1 MLAQPAAEQLLAA
14 VMAVVRSCELSY
26 CEGKV
31 FPALGVQLG
40 PERGNVFSW
49 SYGVSSH
56 RYGHPLPMA
65 YGLLEI
71 IENGDSVWTL
81 TSGTGYPAAP
91 PVTVR
96 S

>member
-1 MLAQPAAEQLLAA
+1 MSSPGPM
-14 VMAVVRSCELSY
+14 VYPPTSMATL
-26 CEGKV
+26 
-31 FPALGVQLG
+31 
-40 PERGNVFSW
+40 
-49 SYGVSSH
+49 
-56 RYGHPLPMA
+56 LPMA

>member
-1 MLAQPAAEQLLAA
+1 MSSPDPVVYPPMGTATLLP
-14 VMAVVRSCELSY
+14 V
-26 CEGKV
+26 
-31 FPALGVQLG
+31 
-40 PERGNVFSW
+40 
-49 SYGVSSH
+49 
-56 RYGHPLPMA
+56 A

-71 IENGDSVWTL
+71 LEHGDSVWTL